1 MRNLTDICAVD
12 VTAQVAMVFT
22 VHLTYSGLPLI
33 CTVCSLL
40 IKAAK
45 FTVDRGR
52 GHHHH
57 TLVAFASGD
66 ITLMSNHPSPRVNS
80 CCQFL
85 SLSSPLS
92 RGKNRGCLPYLFT
105 VRGEPLPSPRVGLHL
120 SRAREQAAVP

>member
-1 MRNLTDICAVD
+1 MGRGAGCPVSPDDANDITITLTRGDWAKDGPYHGLYRDRLKLNLQSQQRFIGYTHR
-12 VTAQVAMVFT
+12 T

-40 IKAAK
+40 IIAAK

-80 CCQFL
+80 L
-85 SLSSPLS
+85 L
-92 RGKNRGCLPYLFT
+92 
-105 VRGEPLPSPRVGLHL
+105 
-120 SRAREQAAVP
+120 